1 MCVKISIPFHYKSRK
16 TDTSYPTW
24 DINDMTQT
32 NSSEKKH
39 ASQNQILEEANNR
52 KNAGQFKN
60 ALNSY
65 QSCLEQYPDCAEAY
79 FGAFCLVKEQSSLN
93 ISLEKFGTIYN
104 TESLQNSLLGTL
116 QTLQASGEFEEA
128 LSYSDA
134 LSTLDPSNWIFPAL
148 TGKLHLNRGE
158 FKGAIG
164 AFDAALNLDPDNI
177 QCRDNLLKTFYYL
190 GSGKFDANTKRW
202 VTLFLKEPDT
212 VDIGVLARVW
222 LMLLFTDPDYIEI
235 MQGQLHTEFK
245 NFDQWI
251 NSLSEETLSGLTSDY
266 LLDGLGICVVANIN
280 IEKLLTHLRRTI
292 LNFSI
297 NSPKQAPDWA
307 TDFASALAEQCFL
320 NEYIYEQT
328 EGETAQVKT
337 LIKTLSDGHNITP
350 LSVAAL
356 ACYHPLSSFPA
367 FSETFLT
374 LLINQDRILFKRV
387 IRQQIEEPE
396 TEQKLKK
403 EVKSF
408 APIDNETSQ
417 KVRDQYESNPYP
429 RWISTG
435 ALENDE
441 GNFVFSETDPLKPHD
456 ILIAGCATGHIPI
469 KVSKNYQSSSITGI
483 DLSLSS
489 LAYGLRK
496 AREMKIENLELMH
509 GDILELENLNQKFD
523 IIFSS
528 GVLHHMKNPEA
539 GWQVLANILK
549 PGGLMKIGLYSELE
563 RQHITDC
570 RQYIVD
576 HNIPDTPDG
585 IRQIRK
591 IIAGLPAGH
600 AFRKVMPFND
610 FYSTSM
616 MRDLLFHVQE
626 QCFTIPRINK
636 ALNDFDLEFLSF
648 SMIMPQTV
656 QQYAQIFPDDPAM
669 INLENWDTYEHKYPD
684 TFTGL
689 YQFWCRKKQA

>member
-1 MCVKISIPFHYKSRK
+1 
-16 TDTSYPTW
+16 
-24 DINDMTQT
+24 MTQT
-32 NSSEKKH
+32 SRSKKKY
-39 ASQNQILEEANNR
+39 AAINQRLEEANNL
-52 KNAGQFKN
+52 KHAGQYEDAFN
-60 ALNSY
+60 IY
-65 QSCLEQYPDCAEAY
+65 RGYLEEHPDCAKAFYGAACLIKEQPSFNFSLDE
-79 FGAFCLVKEQSSLN
+79 FGA
-93 ISLEKFGTIYN
+93 THN
-104 TESLQNSLLGTL
+104 TEPLQNALLASL
-116 QTLQASGEFEEA
+116 QTLQASGKFEEA
-128 LSYSDA
+128 LSYSGA
-134 LSTLDPSNWIFPAL
+134 LSTLDPSNWMFPAL
-148 TGKLHLNRGE
+148 TGKLHLNRRE
-158 FKGAIG
+158 FEGAIS
-164 AFDAALNLDPDNI
+164 AFDAALQLAPDNI

-202 VTLFLKEPDT
+202 ITLFLKEPDA

-222 LMLLFTDPDYIEI
+222 LMLLFTDPDYVGI
-235 MQGQLHTEFK
+235 MQGQLHTEYK
-245 NFDQWI
+245 NFDLWI
-251 NSLSEETLSGLTSDY
+251 NGLSKETLSILNSDY

-280 IEKLLTHLRRTI
+280 IEKLLTHLRRII
-292 LNFSI
+292 LSYSVKN
-297 NSPKQAPDWA
+297 PKQAPNWA
-307 TDFASALAEQCFL
+307 TNFAFALAEQCFL
-320 NEYIYEQT
+320 NEYIYQQT
-328 EGETAQVKT
+328 EDETAQVKT
-337 LIKTLSDGHNITP
+337 LIKALNDGHNITP

-356 ACYHPLSSFPA
+356 ACYHPLNSFPA
-367 FSETFLT
+367 LRKTFFT
-374 LLINQDRILFKRV
+374 LLNNSNMEAFQRI

-403 EVKSF
+403 EIKSF
-408 APIDNETSQ
+408 ASIDNETSQ

-469 KVSKNYQSSSITGI
+469 KVCKNYPSSSITGI

-563 RQHITDC
+563 RQHITNC

-648 SMIMPQTV
+648 SMMMPQTV
-656 QQYAQIFPDDPAM
+656 QQYSQIFPDDPAM

>member
-1 MCVKISIPFHYKSRK
+1 MS
-16 TDTSYPTW
+16 
-24 DINDMTQT
+24 QT
-32 NSSEKKH
+32 NSPKKQY
-39 ASQNQILEEANNR
+39 ASQNPMLEEAN
-52 KNAGQFKN
+52 KLKHAGQYEDAFKI
-60 ALNSY
+60 Y
-65 QSCLEQYPDCAEAY
+65 QDYLEEHPDCAEAY
-79 FGAFCLVKEQSSLN
+79 HGAVKLIKEQAVDNISVKEFGALF
-93 ISLEKFGTIYN
+93 N
-104 TESLQNSLLGTL
+104 TESLQNAMITAMQRL
-116 QTLQASGEFEEA
+116 QTSGKFEEA
-128 LSYSDA
+128 LSYSGA
-134 LSTLDPSNWIFPAL
+134 LCSLDPNNWMFPAL
-148 TGKLHLNRGE
+148 TGKLYLNRGE
-158 FKGAIG
+158 FEGAIN
-164 AFDAALNLDPDNI
+164 AFNTALHLAPDNI

-190 GSGKFDANTKRW
+190 GSGKFDVNTKHW

-222 LMLLFTDPDYIEI
+222 LMLLFTDPAYMEI
-235 MQGQLHTEFK
+235 MQGQLHTEYK
-245 NFDQWI
+245 NFDLWI
-251 NSLSEETLSGLTSDY
+251 NGLSNETLSILTSDY

-292 LNFSI
+292 LSYSI
-297 NSPKQAPDWA
+297 NNSKQAPDW
-307 TDFASALAEQCFL
+307 TSNFAFALAEQCFL

-328 EGETAQVKT
+328 KDEKDQIETLLKAFN
-337 LIKTLSDGHNITP
+337 DNRNITP
-350 LSVAAL
+350 LSVATL
-356 ACYHPLSSFPA
+356 ACYHPLNSFPVLRK
-367 FSETFLT
+367 TFFT
-374 LLINQDRILFKRV
+374 LLNNNNRILFQRV

-396 TEQKLKK
+396 TEQKLK
-403 EVKSF
+403 EDIKSF
-408 APIDNETSQ
+408 GTIDNDTSQ

-441 GNFVFSETDPLKPHD
+441 GNFVFSGTDPLKSHN

-469 KVSKNYQSSSITGI
+469 KVCKNYPTSSITGI

-509 GDILELENLNQKFD
+509 GDILELENLNQQFD

-539 GWQVLANILK
+539 GWQVLTNILK
-549 PGGLMKIGLYSELE
+549 PDGLMKIGLYSELE
-563 RQHITDC
+563 RQHISDC

-576 HNIPDTPDG
+576 HKIPNTPDG

-600 AFRKVMPFND
+600 AFKKVMPFND

-616 MRDLLFHVQE
+616 MQDLLFHVQE
-626 QCFTIPRINK
+626 QCFTIPRIKK
-636 ALNDFDLEFLSF
+636 ALNDFGLEFLSF
-648 SMIMPQTV
+648 SMMMPQTV
-656 QQYAQIFPDDPAM
+656 QQYHQMFPDDPATT
-669 INLENWDTYEHKYPD
+669 NLENWDKFEHKYPD

-689 YQFWCRKKQA
+689 YQFWCQKRQA

>member
-1 MCVKISIPFHYKSRK
+1 
-16 TDTSYPTW
+16 
-24 DINDMTQT
+24 MTQT
-32 NSSEKKH
+32 NSSEIKNPT
-39 ASQNQILEEANNR
+39 QNQMLEEANNLEHG
-52 KNAGQFKN
+52 GQYKE

-65 QSCLEQYPDCAEAY
+65 QSCLEQYPDCAKA
-79 FGAFCLVKEQSSLN
+79 FSGAVSLIKEQPSLN
-93 ISLEKFGTIYN
+93 ISLEEFGITYN
-104 TESLQNSLLGTL
+104 TESLQNALLA
-116 QTLQASGEFEEA
+116 TLQAFEKFEEG
-128 LSYSDA
+128 LSYSEA
-134 LSTLDPSNWIFPAL
+134 LCTLEPSNWMFPAL
-148 TGKLHLNRGE
+148 TGKLYLNRGE
-158 FKGAIG
+158 FERAIN
-164 AFDAALNLDPDNI
+164 AFDAALQLAPNSI

-235 MQGQLHTEFK
+235 MRGQLHTENK
-245 NFDQWI
+245 NFDLWI
-251 NSLSEETLSGLTSDY
+251 NDLSDETLSHLTNDY

-292 LNFSI
+292 LSYSI
-297 NSPKQAPDWA
+297 NNPKQAPDWA
-307 TDFASALAEQCFL
+307 TNFAFALAEQCFL

-328 EGETAQVKT
+328 KDEKDQIETLLKAFN
-337 LIKTLSDGHNITP
+337 DGHNITP

-356 ACYHPLSSFPA
+356 ACYHPLNSFPA
-367 FSETFLT
+367 LRKTLFT
-374 LLINQDRILFKRV
+374 LLNNNSKGLFQRV

-403 EVKSF
+403 EIKTF
-408 APIDNETSQ
+408 ASIDNETSQ
-417 KVRDQYESNPYP
+417 KVRNQYESNPYP

-435 ALENDE
+435 SLENDE
-441 GNFVFSETDPLKPHD
+441 GNFVFSETDPLKSHD

-469 KVSKNYQSSSITGI
+469 KVSKNYPSSSITGI

-496 AREMKIENLELMH
+496 AQEMKIENLELMH
-509 GDILELENLNQKFD
+509 GDILELENLNKKFD

-549 PGGLMKIGLYSELE
+549 PDGLMKIGLYSELE
-563 RQHITDC
+563 RQHISDC

-576 HNIPDTPDG
+576 HKIPNTPDG

-600 AFRKVMPFND
+600 AFKKVMPFND

-616 MRDLLFHVQE
+616 MQDLLFHVQE
-626 QCFTIPRINK
+626 QCFTIPRIEK

-648 SMIMPQTV
+648 SMLLPQTV
-656 QQYAQIFPDDPAM
+656 QQYSQNFPDDPAM
-669 INLENWDTYEHKYPD
+669 TNLENWDTYEHQYPD

-689 YQFWCRKKQA
+689 YQFWCRKNKHK